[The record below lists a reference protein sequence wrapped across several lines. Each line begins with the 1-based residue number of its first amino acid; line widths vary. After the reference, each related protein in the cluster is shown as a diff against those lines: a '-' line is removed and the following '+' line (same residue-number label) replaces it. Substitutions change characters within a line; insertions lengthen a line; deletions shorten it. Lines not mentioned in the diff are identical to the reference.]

1 MQQWRINSILAF
13 VLLFGLA
20 LIARLFFIQV
30 TQGDL
35 YKAWAQG
42 LYSLDEKIPGQRGEI
57 FFKNGEPLAINMEWP
72 LVYASPREVENK
84 IETAQK
90 LSQVISLGEE
100 TILAK
105 LKKDNLYEIL
115 KKRITDEEISAIREL
130 NLRGIH
136 LGKEAGRYYPQET
149 MASQLVG
156 FLDADKEGQYGLEG
170 YYNEILKG
178 KGDKNGQ
185 SLVLS
190 IDYSIQFMAEKLLTE
205 TKENLNIEG
214 GQIIVMD
221 PKTGNILA
229 LANYPSF
236 NPNQYAMIADL
247 DIFQNSA
254 TQKIFEPGSV
264 FKPLTM
270 AAALEEQKITP
281 QTTYIDKGMLEI
293 GGWPIYNYDNRVWGE
308 QTMTNVL
315 ERSINTGA
323 VFAQRQLGDRLFL
336 EYMEK
341 FGIFEPTGIDVRE
354 VYSENKEFKKG
365 YDINFAT
372 AAFGQGIEMTPIQ
385 LVRAYSAVTN
395 GGKMVKPEVV
405 DKIIKNNDEITE
417 IEPEVG
423 KESVISAKT
432 ASQLTAMMV
441 SVVQGLYTKG
451 AQIPGYYVA
460 GKTGT
465 AQVAWSALGVSK
477 SGYSDQTRQS
487 FIGFAPAFNPK
498 FLILVKLD
506 NPETKTAEYSAVP
519 VFRGL
524 AKYIVDY
531 YQIPPDYQ
539 EEGR

>member
-20 LIARLFFIQV
+20 LIVRLFFIQV

-156 FLDADKEGQYGLEG
+156 FLDANREGQYGLEG

-190 IDYSIQFMAEKLLTE
+190 IDYSIQFMAEKLLAE

-221 PKTGNILA
+221 PQTGNILT

-423 KESVISAKT
+423 KESIISAKT

-531 YQIPPDYQ
+531 YQIPPDY
-539 EEGR
+539 

>member
-115 KKRITDEEISAIREL
+115 KKRITGEEISAIREL
-130 NLRGIH
+130 NLKGIH

-156 FLDADKEGQYGLEG
+156 FLDANREGQYGLEG

-190 IDYSIQFMAEKLLTE
+190 IDYSIQFMAEKLLAE

-221 PKTGNILA
+221 PQTGNILT

-293 GGWPIYNYDNRVWGE
+293 GGWPIYNYGNRVWGE

-539 EEGR
+539 EGGR

>member
-20 LIARLFFIQV
+20 LIVRLFFIQV

-90 LSQVISLGEE
+90 LSQVISLNEE

-115 KKRITDEEISAIREL
+115 KKRITNEEISAIREL
-130 NLRGIH
+130 NLKGIH

-156 FLDADKEGQYGLEG
+156 FLDANREGQYGLEG

-190 IDYSIQFMAEKLLTE
+190 IDYSIQFMAEKLLAE

-221 PKTGNILA
+221 PQTGNILT

-293 GGWPIYNYDNRVWGE
+293 GGWPIYNYGNRVWGE

-539 EEGR
+539 EERR

>member
-20 LIARLFFIQV
+20 LIVRLFFIQV

-90 LSQVISLGEE
+90 LSQVISLNEE

-130 NLRGIH
+130 NLKGIH

-156 FLDADKEGQYGLEG
+156 FLDANREGQYGLEG

-190 IDYSIQFMAEKLLTE
+190 IDYSIQFMAEKLLAE

-221 PKTGNILA
+221 PQTGNILT

-254 TQKIFEPGSV
+254 TRKIFEPGSV

-293 GGWPIYNYDNRVWGE
+293 GGWPIYNYGNRVWGE

-539 EEGR
+539 EGGR